1 MKLLKTPERPL
12 DYLALP
18 VILAAYLGLKSG
30 GQAPTQLL
38 LRLVLLTLCYAA
50 AVTDL
55 RRQQV
60 DNRLVA
66 ALGIA
71 WVLILAPL
79 VLVDP
84 EGALTMGGTGLA
96 GFPLAGAVL
105 LLVYFVSRKGLGGGD
120 VKLMTVAGLYLGY
133 DGALSALLYGSVLAA
148 LSALVLILGKK
159 MTAKDTIPLVPF
171 LYVGI
176 LLTEFVR

>member
-1 MKLLKTPERPL
+1 MAKRTNDLGN
-12 DYLALP
+12 DP
-18 VILAAYLGLKSG
+18 V
-30 GQAPTQLL
+30 PQLL

-55 RRQQV
+55 RRQRV

-96 GFPLAGAVL
+96 GFLLAGAVL

>member
-1 MKLLKTPERPL
+1 MKLLKTPEKPL

-38 LRLVLLTLCYAA
+38 RLVLLTLCYAA

-55 RRQQV
+55 RRQRV

-79 VLVDP
+79 ALFDP
-84 EGALTMGGTGLA
+84 EGALTIGGTGLA
-96 GFPLAGAVL
+96 GFLLAGAVL

>member
-1 MKLLKTPERPL
+1 MKLLKIPERPL

-18 VILAAYLGLKSG
+18 VILAAYLGLKGG

-55 RRQQV
+55 RRQRV

-79 VLVDP
+79 ALFDP
-84 EGALTMGGTGLA
+84 EGALAMGGTGLA
-96 GFPLAGAVL
+96 GFLLAGAVL

>member
-1 MKLLKTPERPL
+1 MKLLKTPEKPL

-55 RRQQV
+55 RRQRV

-79 VLVDP
+79 ALFDP
-84 EGALTMGGTGLA
+84 EGALTIGGTGLA
-96 GFPLAGAVL
+96 GFLLAGAVL

-120 VKLMTVAGLYLGY
+120 VKLYLGY